1 MINQEDL
8 TKYEKQILSYISMIK
23 LENEML
29 FDSLISASET
39 IKGYGE
45 LTLDFA
51 RKGALSA
58 LQDVIEKMYPLL
70 DYVQLQI
77 KEANRRALE
86 HGS

>member
-23 LENEML
+23 LEDEML
-29 FDSLISASET
+29 FDSIKSTTET

-45 LTLDFA
+45 LTLDFS

-58 LQDVIEKMYPLL
+58 LQDIIEKIYPLL

-77 KEANRRALE
+77 KEANRRAVE